1 MKKLRHAVVVV
12 LLVAGLGGCITTN
25 ETPVIISEYFA
36 LEHLSTKQEV
46 LSKARQALLRDGF
59 QILSSDLE
67 AGYISTSLKNWKL
80 TPEQANCGANEG
92 RDYLEDNYTKTE
104 VAFNVVVD
112 DRDVIVRSNIQGE
125 YLPGKPAQDL
135 TLNCVSRGVIE
146 VEMVKK
152 ILL

>member
-1 MKKLRHAVVVV
+1 M
-12 LLVAGLGGCITTN
+12 VAGLGGCITTN
-25 ETPVIISEYFA
+25 EAPVIISDYFA

-46 LSKARQALLRDGF
+46 LGKARQALLRDGF

-80 TPEQANCGANEG
+80 TPEQANCGANKD
-92 RDYLEDNYTKTE
+92 RDYLEDSYTKT
-104 VAFNVVVD
+104 VVSFNVIVD

-125 YLPGKPAQDL
+125 YLPGESAQDL
-135 TLNCVSRGVIE
+135 ILNCVSRGVIE